1 MAAVLKSKGGAFR
14 PMEETDVYGDGGGE
28 LNGYPSAIL
37 YKLQVRYPTRIVD
50 SRLPAANEFGDL

>member
-1 MAAVLKSKGGAFR
+1 MAAVLKSKGGPFR
-14 PMEETDVYGDGGGE
+14 PLEETDVYGDGGGE

-50 SRLPAANEFGDL
+50 SRRPLANEFGDL